1 MDGEKKINLI
11 LDIIKDFGNFKGFK
25 PITEKKLDAIFLFQ
39 RSMRENMKVGGFRLA
54 ATLYYTSN
62 KYTP

>member
-11 LDIIKDFGNFKGFK
+11 LDIIKDFGKFKGFK
-25 PITEKKLDAIFLFQ
+25 PITEKKLDAIVLFQ